1 MQQVFVLAVGR
12 LPDGKRHPLKRRR
25 CELSLNSTP
34 GVIDWCEIKEY
45 GTLLFFG
52 TLPHAEKAMKA
63 MKDSGNPVSDR
74 IMTAEA
80 DYETHTFKI
89 KGAVGS

>member
-34 GVIDWCEIKEY
+34 GVIDWCETQEY

-52 TLPHAEKAMKA
+52 TLPHAEKAMNA
-63 MKDSGNPVSDR
+63 MKDSGNPGSDR
-74 IMTAEA
+74 IMKAEA
-80 DYETHTFKI
+80 DYETHTFKL
-89 KGAVGS
+89 KGPVES